1 MFTDNAILCTVPGI
15 FGQDCL
21 KKCFFKKLV
30 ISLEKI
36 NISCVLLLIHEVKAV
51 SSLKGYIWSH
61 CLLVMEK
68 RTYTARS
75 CCKADRAYLLSGN
88 IGM

>member
-1 MFTDNAILCTVPGI
+1 MYCPGN
-15 FGQDCL
+15 FWPGLSEKWFC
-21 KKCFFKKLV
+21 KKLV

-36 NISCVLLLIHEVKAV
+36 NISCVLLLIHEVNAV

-61 CLLVMEK
+61 FLLVMEK

>member
-1 MFTDNAILCTVPGI
+1 MQRQLNKNVEHWLKICRMKMFTDNAILCTVSGI

-21 KKCFFKKLV
+21 KKRFFKKLV

-68 RTYTARS
+68 RT
-75 CCKADRAYLLSGN
+75 
-88 IGM
+88 

>member
-1 MFTDNAILCTVPGI
+1 MFCLGNFWPG
-15 FGQDCL
+15 L
-21 KKCFFKKLV
+21 SEKVVFKKNSYIFTKDKYFL
-30 ISLEKI
+30 
-36 NISCVLLLIHEVKAV
+36 CVLLHTHEVNFV

-61 CLLVMEK
+61 FLLVMEK
-68 RTYTARS
+68 RTQTARS

>member
-1 MFTDNAILCTVPGI
+1 MLFCVAVPGI

-21 KKCFFKKLV
+21 KKWFCKKLV

-36 NISCVLLLIHEVKAV
+36 NISCVLLLVHEVNVV

-61 CLLVMEK
+61 LLVVMEK
-68 RTYTARS
+68 RT
-75 CCKADRAYLLSGN
+75 
-88 IGM
+88 

>member
-1 MFTDNAILCTVPGI
+1 MLFCVAIPGI

-21 KKCFFKKLV
+21 KKWFFKKLV

-36 NISCVLLLIHEVKAV
+36 NISCILFLVHEVNVV

-61 CLLVMEK
+61 FLVVMEK
-68 RTYTARS
+68 RTWTARS
-75 CCKADRAYLLSGN
+75 CCKAYRAYN